1 MLAEECC
8 HDAPGNVA
16 PTAATSP
23 LWASE
28 VTSLTVRPRGQV
40 PEEREPAGAVL
51 GRGDLQ
57 PEDLAVPVDVDP
69 GVATSACTFTTRP
82 PSRTFSTSASAATN
96 VYGSC
101 GHLGLTTVA
110 DTDEQ
115 H

>member
-8 HDAPGNVA
+8 HDAPGSVA

-28 VTSLTVRPRGQV
+28 MTSLTPVRPRGQV

-57 PEDLAVPVDVDP
+57 PEDLAVPVDVHP
-69 GVATSACTFTTRP
+69 V
-82 PSRTFSTSASAATN
+82 
-96 VYGSC
+96 
-101 GHLGLTTVA
+101 
-110 DTDEQ
+110 
-115 H
+115 